1 MNTATYNSSTVNNL
15 WNLIQDL
22 SLTSTDRH
30 WLADKLTESTVEQS
44 AEGKELVFPK
54 LPKGY
59 KPSPEILA
67 MSCGPLPKGFD
78 VDKELDNMWEE
89 WAR

>member
-1 MNTATYNSSTVNNL
+1 MNTATYNSSMVNNL
-15 WNLIQDL
+15 WNVIQGL

-30 WLADKLTESTVEQS
+30 WLADKLTESALEQS
-44 AEGKELVFPK
+44 AERKELVFPK

-67 MSCGPLPKGFD
+67 MSRGPLPEGFD
-78 VDKELDNMWEE
+78 VDKELDKMWEE